1 MNPEG
6 WFRHTRR
13 VGWTE
18 VDPSTNYQFTAALRY
33 VEEAEIALL
42 RELGVL
48 ARLYPHFPRTFVR
61 AEFRSPA
68 RFDDEVTV
76 AIRPSRV
83 GRSSVEFAF
92 EVRQGGRLCAEG
104 TLGAALIGDD
114 GRSAPLPDDVRAALA
129 GATAGAGHGAG

>member
-1 MNPEG
+1 MSGEN
-6 WFRHTRR
+6 WFHHTRR

-18 VDPSTNYQFTAALRY
+18 VDPSSNYQFTAVLRY

-42 RELGVL
+42 RDRGVL
-48 ARLYPHFPRTFVR
+48 SRLYPHLPRTFVR

-92 EVRQGGRLCAEG
+92 EVRQDARLCAEG

-114 GRSAPLPDDVRAALA
+114 GRATPLPDDVRAALT
-129 GATAGAGHGAG
+129 GAVVEAGHAAG